1 MDYDL
6 EKIRWHRSPGAG
18 VIDAQTE
25 KICPHAHWVSEQ
37 DNILYL
43 ADLGC
48 DRIYRYELKDGLPEK
63 ELEALVLPTGEGPR
77 QLLRRKIRKAAQ
89 RSGAGRHAAPLGK
102 RWL

>member
-1 MDYDL
+1 M
-6 EKIRWHRSPGAG
+6 
-18 VIDAQTE
+18 IDAQTE

-77 QLLRRKIRKAAQ
+77 QLLPEKNPESCSALRSWEARCAA
-89 RSGAGRHAAPLGK
+89 GK
-102 RWL
+102 TVAVASV

>member
-1 MDYDL
+1 M
-6 EKIRWHRSPGAG
+6 H
-18 VIDAQTE
+18 QTE

-77 QLLRRKIRKAAQ
+77 QLLPEKESGKLLSAQELGGTLRRW
-89 RSGAGRHAAPLGK
+89 GK

>member
-1 MDYDL
+1 M
-6 EKIRWHRSPGAG
+6 HRQKKSARTRTGSA
-18 VIDAQTE
+18 
-25 KICPHAHWVSEQ
+25 SR

-77 QLLRRKIRKAAQ
+77 QLLPRKNPESCSAL
-89 RSGAGRHAAPLGK
+89 RSWEARAPLEK